1 MSASREKKARQERG
15 NDYVS
20 PKEEKARKEK
30 SATRRTTALFVVFLL
45 AVVLFVVGLQ
55 VWNSGV
61 IQRGAGAARI
71 NGETFKVTDVA
82 YYYYNIR
89 SNLLSSGS
97 VDNNSSLR
105 DQEYMDGMSWFDNV
119 SDQALNALAAAELT
133 AKLAKESGFD
143 GTAEVEQSVSE
154 ALSSLDAAAA
164 SYGYSPAA
172 YLKAIFGSTMTR
184 AGFER
189 NTRIA
194 ALADAFNASRTSA
207 AGYTDAEL
215 QAKYDEDPS
224 HYDMVNYE
232 SVIFYASDFETEDAE
247 AAEGSDPALDG
258 AKAAADELLIRFK
271 AGADLEKAAEDAEG
285 SYVRSVLYAGSS
297 EMSDWLFDDARKDGD
312 ATVLDYFGAG
322 YVLVVF
328 HSREIASF
336 HTVSVRHI
344 LVADEATANDVL
356 AQYRSGAQTED
367 AFAALAQENS
377 TDNASDGGL
386 YTGVYLGQM
395 VQPFEDWCFDPA
407 RQPGDTGIVE
417 TNYGYHVMY
426 FVETSPYTYWQE
438 LAAQTLG
445 SEMQASVTEDV
456 NIERLDGMKY
466 IDP

>member
-30 SATRRTTALFVVFLL
+30 SATRRTTALFVTCLL
-45 AVVLFVVGLQ
+45 AVLLFVVGLL
-55 VWNSGV
+55 VWNTGV
-61 IQRGAGAARI
+61 IQRRAGAAVI
-71 NGETFKVTDVA
+71 NGKTFSAEDVA
-82 YYYYNIR
+82 YYYYNVR
-89 SNLLSSGS
+89 STLLN
-97 VDNNSSLR
+97 NNSVSNDGSLR
-105 DQEYMDGMSWFDNV
+105 KQNYGEGQTWFDYAA
-119 SDQALNALAAAELT
+119 DQALESIAAAELT
-133 AKLAKESGFD
+133 AQAARESGFD
-143 GTAEVEQSVSE
+143 GTAEVEENVSS

-164 SYGYSPAA
+164 AYGYSAND
-172 YLKAIFGSTMTR
+172 YLKMLYGSLMTR

-189 NTRIA
+189 NIRVA
-194 ALADAFNASRTSA
+194 ALADAFSTSRSTA
-207 AGYTDAEL
+207 AGYTSDEL
-215 QAKYDEDPS
+215 QAKYNEDPS
-224 HYDMVNYE
+224 LYEMVNYE
-232 SVIFYASDFETEDAE
+232 SVIFYSSAFEAEGAE
-247 AAEGSDPALDG
+247 ASEGTDPALDA

-271 AGADLEKAAEDAEG
+271 AGADLEKTAEDTEG
-285 SYVRSVLYAGSS
+285 SYVRSVLYAGSG
-297 EMSDWLFDDARKDGD
+297 EMSEWLFDDARKDGD

-322 YVLVVF
+322 YVMVVF